1 MYRRLIIT
9 AAQIDK
15 AYAEKSKAER
25 GGALHECG
33 RALLAGCIDELG
45 FDEMPKE
52 EKEDFGKP
60 YFPEY
65 PCLTF
70 NISHSGF
77 AAVCAFG
84 VNVGEIGIDL
94 EYIERKVF
102 TSKFE
107 RIALRLF
114 SESEIEEI
122 RGSADG
128 AAEFYRIWT
137 AHEALAKYTGR
148 GISEILE
155 KGRGASKKAEKS
167 DGKIYSS
174 VVKIG
179 GLEYA
184 MSLAV
189 GEKVAES
196 AKNIEFAGFTFINLE
211 RR

>member
-1 MYRRLIIT
+1 MYRRLLIT

-15 AYAEKSKAER
+15 AYAENSKAER
-25 GGALHECG
+25 GSALHECG
-33 RALLAGCIDELG
+33 RALLAGCLDEIG
-45 FDEMPKE
+45 IEKMPMVGKG
-52 EKEDFGKP
+52 DFGKP

-65 PCLTF
+65 PRLTF

-94 EYIERKVF
+94 EYIEREGF

-107 RIALRLF
+107 RIAPRLF

-137 AHEALAKYTGR
+137 AREAMAKYTGR

-155 KGRGASKKAEKS
+155 KRREASKNAEES

-174 VVKIG
+174 VIKIG

-184 MSLAV
+184 ISLAV

-196 AKNIEFAGFTFINLE
+196 AKNIEIAGFTFIN
-211 RR
+211 

>member
-1 MYRRLIIT
+1 MYRRLLIT

-33 RALLAGCIDELG
+33 RTLLAGCIN
-45 FDEMPKE
+45 EMGI
-52 EKEDFGKP
+52 EKMPTVRKGDFGKP

-65 PCLTF
+65 PNLTF

-94 EYIERKVF
+94 EYIEREGF
-102 TSKFE
+102 PSKFE
-107 RIALRLF
+107 RIAPRLF
-114 SESEIEEI
+114 SESEIDEI
-122 RGSADG
+122 RGSDDS

-137 AHEALAKYTGR
+137 EREAMAKYTGR

-155 KGRGASKKAEKS
+155 KRHGASKKAEES

-174 VVKIG
+174 VIKIG

-196 AKNIEFAGFTFINLE
+196 AKNIEIAGFTFIK
-211 RR
+211 